1 MNMQAMLKQ
10 AQKLQKDMMS
20 AKEEID
26 NKVFIGKSSMVTV
39 EIMGNKLV
47 KKVKIE
53 AENLEKTLKAWIQ
66 KRSTLEELPP
76 DEHALFLS
84 LQNKRISTRTVQELV
99 KKYPDLIKE
108 LSK

>member
-1 MNMQAMLKQ
+1 MNIQAMMKQ

-39 EIMGNKLV
+39 EVMGNKLV

-53 AENLEKTLKAWIQ
+53 AENLENDD
-66 KRSTLEELPP
+66 LEMLEDMVLVAINDAMRQIDKETEEKMGKYTQGMPG
-76 DEHALFLS
+76 LF
-84 LQNKRISTRTVQELV
+84 
-99 KKYPDLIKE
+99 
-108 LSK
+108 